1 MKIIVVSGSTRPRS
15 SSQKVALAVQQ
26 LAQQQIADGEVAER
40 QVIALEII
48 DFSSLDLPIWDAEL
62 KHEVAQW
69 QAQWQRCGTLLAD
82 ADALVIV
89 SPEWEEACLDN
100 FYAFC
105 QHDNIGLLPTVVL
118 RVNSDCRGNYAAKD
132 LWLTNFSQRMPGL
145 ILEHMTVASIDTVNN
160 CKKEYYAFEP
170 EVTMRVKTVLAMLV
184 RLFNSGNLQPICRQ
198 LTG

>member
-26 LAQQQIADGEVAER
+26 LAR
-40 QVIALEII
+40 QVSTDGDATARQAIAVEII
-48 DFSSLDLPIWDAEL
+48 DFSRLDLPIWDAEL

-69 QAQWQRCGTLLAD
+69 QQQWQSCSAVLRG

-89 SPEWEEACLDN
+89 SPEWEEVCLDN

-105 QHDNIGLLPTVVL
+105 QHDSIALLPTVIL

-132 LWLTNFSQRMPGL
+132 LWLPNFCQRSPGL
-145 ILEHMTVASIDTVNN
+145 ILEHMTVASIDAVNN
-160 CKKEYYAFEP
+160 CKKEYYAFDP
-170 EVTMRVKTVLAMLV
+170 EVAARVKTVLDLLA
-184 RLFNSGNLQPICRQ
+184 RLFNRGSLQSLCRQ
-198 LTG
+198 LTE